1 MSDDTFA
8 DTAPLCFLYGPRTT
22 GHVDIAAGLL
32 EHPSGARAKGLLS
45 WHYGQAGW
53 KMWLGAGGKALLKT
67 VIEEGKDWRIQRKHP

>member
-45 WHYGQAGW
+45 WHYGGRASW
-53 KMWLGAGGKALLKT
+53 MEDVAGG
-67 VIEEGKDWRIQRKHP
+67 WRESFVKNCH

>member
-32 EHPSGARAKGLLS
+32 EHPSGARAKVYYPGTTGKLDGRCGWGL
-45 WHYGQAGW
+45 
-53 KMWLGAGGKALLKT
+53 
-67 VIEEGKDWRIQRKHP
+67 EGKLC